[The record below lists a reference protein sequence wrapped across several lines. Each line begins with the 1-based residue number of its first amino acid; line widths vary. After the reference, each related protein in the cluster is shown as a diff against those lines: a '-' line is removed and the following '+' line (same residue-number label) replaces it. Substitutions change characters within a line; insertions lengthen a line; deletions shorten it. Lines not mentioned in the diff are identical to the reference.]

1 MHSSHFNAII
11 SSEAELREMLGT
23 PSELALRKVQPALD
37 QHARAFIAQSPFL
50 LISTSND
57 QGNLDVSP
65 RGDLPGFALPLDE
78 RTLVIPDRPGNRRI
92 DTLRNILANPQV
104 GLLFLIP
111 GIDETLRINGRALIA
126 RDEALLERT
135 AVQGKKPKLV
145 IGVEV
150 QECFFHCAK
159 AFRRSKLWDVAQWP
173 ERSSV
178 ATLGTVLKDQLK
190 IEQAT
195 VAQIDCDLEESYA
208 KTMY

>member
-1 MHSSHFNAII
+1 MRAGWACIRSQLS
-11 SSEAELREMLGT
+11 
-23 PSELALRKVQPALD
+23 PSAVVLFDEPRKSGPVLSATITHL
-37 QHARAFIAQSPFL
+37 
-50 LISTSND
+50 
-57 QGNLDVSP
+57 
-65 RGDLPGFALPLDE
+65 
-78 RTLVIPDRPGNRRI
+78 
-92 DTLRNILANPQV
+92 LANPQV

-159 AFRRSKLWDVAQWP
+159 AFRRSKLWDVGQWP
-173 ERSSV
+173 GRSSV

-190 IEQAT
+190 IEQSTA
-195 VAQIDCDLEESYA
+195 VQIDCDLEESYA
-208 KTMY
+208 KTM

>member
-1 MHSSHFNAII
+1 MHSSHFNTII
-11 SSEAELREMLGT
+11 SSEAELRTMLGI
-23 PSELALRKVQPALD
+23 PSELAIRKVQPALD

-50 LISTSND
+50 LIGTSNEH
-57 QGNLDVSP
+57 GNLDVSP
-65 RGDLPGFALPLDE
+65 RGDLPGFAMPLDE

-92 DTLRNILANPQV
+92 DTLRNILANPQI

-159 AFRRSKLWDVAQWP
+159 AFRRSKLWDAAQWP

-190 IEQAT
+190 IEQSTA
-195 VAQIDCDLEESYA
+195 VQIDCDLEESYA
-208 KTMY
+208 RTMY